1 MIAALSTLAQTY
13 TTYSYDTPSSSGV
26 SPVIVILYLLAIVA
40 TIAGLW
46 KVFSKAGKPGW
57 ASIVPI
63 YNTLVLLEIAG
74 KPWWWLLLMFIPFV
88 NIVMV
93 VIVYNELSKAFG
105 KGVGNTVGMLL
116 LPFVFLPML
125 GFGDAKYHGG
135 APTAPTAS
143 VPPVAPSAPTP
154 PAAPS
159 V

>member
-26 SPVIVILYLLAIVA
+26 SPVVVILYLAAIVA
-40 TIAGLW
+40 TIAGMW
-46 KVFSKAGKPGW
+46 KVFVKAGKPGW

-74 KPWWWLLLMFIPFV
+74 KPWWWLLLMLIPIV
-88 NIVMV
+88 NIVVAIM
-93 VIVYNELSKAFG
+93 VYNELSKAFG
-105 KGVGNTVGMLL
+105 KGTGTTVGMLL
-116 LPFVFLPML
+116 LPFIFLPML

-135 APTAPTAS
+135 GTPAAPTT
-143 VPPVAPSAPTP
+143 PSAP
-154 PAAPS
+154 AAPTTPS